1 MRLIDADA
9 LLQKRAQAKDYGD
22 EMYVIGQGYVMDA
35 PTIDIE
41 VDCTDTE
48 REKLEELHGL
58 IADLNPNE
66 ITSHILDGTLMS
78 WLTAVAMRMDM
89 LTVFLLEISKLSEL
103 D

>member
-9 LLQKRAQAKDYGD
+9 LLAKAY
-22 EMYVIGQGYVMDA
+22 ETSWYFTVRNFIADA
-35 PTIDIE
+35 PTIDID

-58 IADLNPNE
+58 IADINPAE

-78 WLTAVAMRMDM
+78 WLTALAMRMEM
-89 LTVFLLEISKLSEL
+89 LTVFLLEIAKLSEL